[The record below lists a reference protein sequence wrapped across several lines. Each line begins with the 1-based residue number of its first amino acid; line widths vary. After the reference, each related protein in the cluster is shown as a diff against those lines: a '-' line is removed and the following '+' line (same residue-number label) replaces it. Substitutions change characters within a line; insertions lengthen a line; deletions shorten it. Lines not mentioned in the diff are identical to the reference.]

1 VLIYN
6 QQRKTINE
14 RKAKR
19 LLEVENMKNEIIILD
34 AKQKLAEQGLIK
46 YTGRTL
52 MIELMDGSEYT
63 FKETEQIHTFM
74 EWKRLGYKVK
84 KGNKA
89 ITKLQIWVPTVKEN
103 EDGVKTTKF
112 WLKNSAFFS
121 ESQVE
126 RAEEKGGEK

>member
-84 KGNKA
+84 KGSKA

>member
-1 VLIYN
+1 
-6 QQRKTINE
+6 
-14 RKAKR
+14 
-19 LLEVENMKNEIIILD
+19 MKNEIIILD
-34 AKQKLAEQGLIK
+34 AKQKLAEKGLIK

-84 KGNKA
+84 KGSKA

-103 EDGVKTTKF
+103 EDGIKTTKF

-126 RAEEKGGEK
+126 SVEKKGGEK

>member
-84 KGNKA
+84 KGSKA

-103 EDGVKTTKF
+103 EDGIKTTKF

-126 RAEEKGGEK
+126 KIEEKGGEK

>member
-1 VLIYN
+1 
-6 QQRKTINE
+6 
-14 RKAKR
+14 
-19 LLEVENMKNEIIILD
+19 MKNEIIILD

-46 YTGRTL
+46 YTGRAL
-52 MIELMDGSEYT
+52 MIELMDGSK

-103 EDGVKTTKF
+103 ENGIKITKF

-126 RAEEKGGEK
+126 KIEEKRGEK

>member
-1 VLIYN
+1 MCYYIIVPKGTVIKGN
-6 QQRKTINE
+6 
-14 RKAKR
+14 AKSIR
-19 LLEVENMKNEIIILD
+19 EVENMKNEIVILD
-34 AKQKLAEQGLIK
+34 AKQKLAEEGKIK

-52 MIELMDGSEYT
+52 VVELMDGSEYT

-84 KGNKA
+84 KGSKA
-89 ITKLQIWVPTVKEN
+89 ITKLQIWIPTIKEN
-103 EDGVKTTKF
+103 EDGIKTTKF

-126 RAEEKGGEK
+126 SADKGGEK

>member
-1 VLIYN
+1 
-6 QQRKTINE
+6 
-14 RKAKR
+14 
-19 LLEVENMKNEIIILD
+19 MKNEIIILD

-84 KGNKA
+84 KGSKA
-89 ITKLQIWVPTVKEN
+89 ITKLQIWVPAVKEN
-103 EDGVKTTKF
+103 EEGIKTTKF

-126 RAEEKGGEK
+126 SADSTLEKEKIEEKGGEK

>member
-1 VLIYN
+1 
-6 QQRKTINE
+6 
-14 RKAKR
+14 
-19 LLEVENMKNEIIILD
+19 MKNEIVILD
-34 AKQKLAEQGLIK
+34 AKQKLAEEGKIK

-52 MIELMDGSEYT
+52 AIELMDGSKYI
-63 FKETEQIHTFM
+63 FKETEEIHTFM

-84 KGNKA
+84 KGSKA

-103 EDGVKTTKF
+103 EDGIKITKF

-126 RAEEKGGEK
+126 KGGEE

>member
-1 VLIYN
+1 VILYN

-84 KGNKA
+84 KGSKA

-103 EDGVKTTKF
+103 EDGIKTTKF

-126 RAEEKGGEK
+126 KIKEKGGEK

>member
-1 VLIYN
+1 
-6 QQRKTINE
+6 
-14 RKAKR
+14 
-19 LLEVENMKNEIIILD
+19 MKNEIIILD

-52 MIELMDGSEYT
+52 VIELMDNSEYT

-84 KGNKA
+84 KGSKA

-103 EDGVKTTKF
+103 EDGIKTTKF

-126 RAEEKGGEK
+126 KQEEKGSEK

>member
-1 VLIYN
+1 MCYYI
-6 QQRKTINE
+6 INKGKQE
-14 RKAKR
+14 RKAEW
-19 LLEVENMKNEIIILD
+19 LLEVENMKNEIVILD
-34 AKQKLAEQGLIK
+34 AKQKLAEKGKIK

-52 MIELMDGSEYT
+52 AIELMDGSKYI
-63 FKETEQIHTFM
+63 FKETEEIHTFM

-84 KGNKA
+84 KGSKA

-103 EDGVKTTKF
+103 EDGIKTTKF

-126 RAEEKGGEK
+126 KGGEE